1 MDVILHNA
9 LNFSDMGKIFNLRQ
23 KRLFFVL
30 FARFCIQ
37 NAVSVYL
44 FTHFLH
50 KTGK

>member
-30 FARFCIQ
+30 FTRFCIQ

-50 KTGK
+50 KIGK